1 MGVEY
6 EYEDDLSLVD
16 PDGGDS
22 VSFHWD
28 EEFQR
33 HIISMLL
40 SDRQFLLQSMDLVKP
55 NYFTNKAHKVICQFI
70 YDYFKQYM
78 VLPNKTFVK
87 QEIRSKLK
95 EDKSLTFFL
104 AEVET
109 LYEYFEPGLDSREY
123 LVDKIAYFAKM
134 QAFRRAF
141 QDGLKLLDQNPE
153 SEETWQKI
161 YGKLETVITT
171 SANFDIGTDYF
182 KTMRERYLE
191 ENEGDISDIFITGLE
206 SIDTEINGGGYG
218 RGQIIS
224 IVAGSGVGKSVMLQ
238 CITATNL
245 CRGKKGV
252 YITLELAEDKV
263 AQRMDSILTGLPIQN
278 LYGEK
283 DELFEKLANLD
294 GVDYEDKMPLV
305 IKQFPPGTASVN
317 TIRAY
322 LAQLRFHGYVPDFVM
337 VDYVGEMQDLPGMKT
352 YESRECIVRDLR
364 ALAVEE
370 KLFIGTAMQPN
381 RGSKDQQHGS
391 KVERIDDNHLADSF
405 GQIRPLDG
413 AISLNQNDSE
423 KSLQLGR
430 GYVIKQRDGK
440 SRYQIYLKF
449 DKDCLRIS
457 EIHRDTYLDMM
468 NKRKAEA
475 SGEAEIPD
483 FDSQV
488 DSIKKGFTPQ
498 SALEEEDDDKDENDE
513 NKDPPGKAG

>member
-1 MGVEY
+1 MADEY
-6 EYEDDLSLVD
+6 LNDPTLVD
-16 PDGGDS
+16 PDGDEE

-33 HIISMLL
+33 HIMSLLL
-40 SDRQFLLQSMDLVKP
+40 SERQFLLQSMDLVKP
-55 NYFTNKAHKVICQFI
+55 SYFTNKAHKVICQFL
-70 YDYFKQYM
+70 YEYFRKYM
-78 VLPNKTFVK
+78 LLPNKTFVS
-87 QEIRSKLK
+87 QEIRNKLK
-95 EDKSLTFFL
+95 EDKSLTFYL

-109 LYEYFEPGLDSREY
+109 LYEYFEPGLDARDY
-123 LVDKIAYFAKM
+123 LLDKICYFAKM

-161 YGKLETVITT
+161 YDKMEDVITT
-171 SANFDIGTDYF
+171 STNFDVGTDYF
-182 KTMRERYLE
+182 KSMRDRYLE
-191 ENEGDISDIFITGLE
+191 EDQGDQSDIFITGLE
-206 SIDTEINGGGYG
+206 GIDDEINGRGYG

-224 IVAGSGVGKSVMLQ
+224 IIAGSGVGKSVMLQ

-252 YITLELAEDKV
+252 YITLELSEEKV

-283 DELFEKLANLD
+283 EELFDKLQKLE
-294 GVDYEDKMPLV
+294 GVNYDDKMPLV

-317 TIRAY
+317 TVRAY
-322 LAQLRFHGYVPDFVM
+322 IAQLKFHGYHPDFVM
-337 VDYVGEMQDLPGMKT
+337 VDYVGEMQDVPGVKT
-352 YESRECIVRDLR
+352 YESREKIVRDLR

-370 KLFIGTAMQPN
+370 NLFVGTAMQPN
-381 RGSKDQQHGS
+381 RGSKDQQQGS

-423 KSLQLGR
+423 KSLNLGR
-430 GYVIKQRDGK
+430 AYVVKQRDGK
-440 SRYQIYLKF
+440 SRYQIYVKF
-449 DKDCLRIS
+449 DKDCLRITQ
-457 EIHRDTYLDMM
+457 IHKDTYMDLM

-475 SGEAEIPD
+475 SGVTEIPD

-488 DSIKKGFTPQ
+488 DKVKTGFKPQ
-498 SALEEEDDDKDENDE
+498 SAYEDEN
-513 NKDPPGKAG
+513 PGKAG